1 MYNITTLLKR
11 SDNRLFHRIWFFC
24 FDIKP
29 PIHQMLRKAQSRGQD
44 LNLKVQHIICCP
56 YPVNNCFVIPP
67 TTDESNISNSN

>member
-1 MYNITTLLKR
+1 MYNITTVSKR
-11 SDNRLFHRIWFFC
+11 SDNRLFHRIWFFY

-29 PIHQMLRKAQSRGQD
+29 HTSNVAQGPKSRTR